1 MTGVG
6 TMGIGLQEHG
16 TKIGGDFMEEKVWE
30 NVKNAI
36 VKEGQELSFY
46 LNGEEWWISRL
57 HDEEKSY
64 LLTAPN
70 SDTQFF
76 KTAEELFEKGIVNGK
91 TFIEQVPFF
100 FIYLF

>member
-1 MTGVG
+1 MDET
-6 TMGIGLQEHG
+6 QWE
-16 TKIGGDFMEEKVWE
+16 DFRH
-30 NVKNAI
+30 AI
-36 VKEGQELSFY
+36 VEEGQELSFD
-46 LNGEEWWISRL
+46 LNVEEWWISRL

-91 TFIEQVPFF
+91 PFMKQVPYFE
-100 FIYLF
+100 

>member
-1 MTGVG
+1 MDET
-6 TMGIGLQEHG
+6 Q
-16 TKIGGDFMEEKVWE
+16 WE
-30 NVKNAI
+30 NFRQAI
-36 VKEGQELSFY
+36 VEEGQELSFD
-46 LNGEEWWISRL
+46 LNGEEWLISRL

-91 TFIEQVPFF
+91 PFMEQIPYFE
-100 FIYLF
+100 